1 MLFNDLTNKI
11 LDKYQEKLM
20 SNSMNNSDLY
30 QENVIDNDNTLLDY
44 IDFN

>member
-30 QENVIDNDNTLLDY
+30 QENVIDNGNTLLDY

>member
-11 LDKYQEKLM
+11 LDKYQEKLI
-20 SNSMNNSDLY
+20 SDSMNNSNLY
-30 QENVIDNDNTLLDY
+30 QENVIGNDNMLLDY

>member
-1 MLFNDLTNKI
+1 MLFNELTNSI

-20 SNSMNNSDLY
+20 SNSMNNYDLY
-30 QENVIDNDNTLLDY
+30 QENVIDNDNALLDY